1 MDKIFKKSIIIQW
14 ILMVCLSFNGNL
26 LAREDVLDFDIKVKQ
41 WAESCNH
48 EVTALFEGLL
58 NSNILMMPQL
68 FDTFYIP
75 IPDTEPPKY
84 STQYDKI
91 LEAPLQKICDN
102 YLNKNEKLVYVM
114 AVDAYGYLPA
124 ANSKFS
130 KLPTGNREDDLKNSR
145 VKRILND
152 RIGRNAS
159 KNKEPY
165 LVQQYALDT
174 GEEIVD
180 FSIPIFIRDRHWG
193 AIRIGYKKN

>member
-1 MDKIFKKSIIIQW
+1 MDKIFKKSIIILW
-14 ILMVCLSFNGNL
+14 ILMVCLSFNGNAL
-26 LAREDVLDFDIKVKQ
+26 LAREDILDGFDMQVKQ

-48 EVTALFEGLL
+48 EVTALFDGLL

-75 IPDTEPPKY
+75 VPDTEPPKY

-102 YLNKNEKLVYVM
+102 YLNKDEKLVYVM

-130 KLPTGNREDDLKNSR
+130 SLPTGNREDDLKNST

-152 RIGRNAS
+152 LIGRNAS

-165 LVQQYALDT
+165 LVQQYAW
-174 GEEIVD
+174 
-180 FSIPIFIRDRHWG
+180 IPAKR
-193 AIRIGYKKN
+193 